1 MEHDLDWKLYG
12 LSYIVGKRQCG
23 SATRFSQTLLCS
35 ISKLIMYMEEKSM
48 DGQNFGNGQNNNYQ
62 DNTANVPYQSTY
74 SYEDNN
80 SGKANGLQI
89 ASLVLGIISIVLIC
103 CYGAP
108 SVILG
113 LIGLIL
119 AIMGNKRSKHGI
131 GIAGLVCSIIGLC
144 GGIISLVYYI
154 WILSSAEFWDLFNMY
169 YNI

>member
-1 MEHDLDWKLYG
+1 
-12 LSYIVGKRQCG
+12 
-23 SATRFSQTLLCS
+23 
-35 ISKLIMYMEEKSM
+35 M
-48 DGQNFGNGQNNNYQ
+48 DGQNFGSGQNNNYQ

-89 ASLVLGIISIVLIC
+89 ASLVLGIISICLIC

-108 SVILG
+108 SIILG

-144 GGIISLVYYI
+144 GGIISLIYYI
-154 WILSSAEFWDLFNMY
+154 AILSSDEFWNMY
-169 YNI
+169 NSIYSNI

>member
-1 MEHDLDWKLYG
+1 
-12 LSYIVGKRQCG
+12 
-23 SATRFSQTLLCS
+23 
-35 ISKLIMYMEEKSM
+35 MEEKSM
-48 DGQNFGNGQNNNYQ
+48 DGQNFGSGQNNNYQ

-89 ASLVLGIISIVLIC
+89 ASLVLGIISICLIC

-108 SVILG
+108 SIILG

-144 GGIISLVYYI
+144 GGIISLIYYI
-154 WILSSAEFWDLFNMY
+154 AILSSD
-169 YNI
+169 

>member
-1 MEHDLDWKLYG
+1 
-12 LSYIVGKRQCG
+12 
-23 SATRFSQTLLCS
+23 
-35 ISKLIMYMEEKSM
+35 M

-89 ASLVLGIISIVLIC
+89 ASLVLGIISICLIC

-108 SVILG
+108 SIILG

-119 AIMGNKRSKHGI
+119 AIKGNKEGKHGI
-131 GIAGLVCSIIGLC
+131 GVAGLVCSIIGLV
-144 GGIISLVYYI
+144 GGTISLIYYI
-154 WILSSAEFWDLFNMY
+154 FSYIYFMNMVGTEGFEDLMDEIY
-169 YNI
+169 RELYQ

>member
-1 MEHDLDWKLYG
+1 
-12 LSYIVGKRQCG
+12 
-23 SATRFSQTLLCS
+23 
-35 ISKLIMYMEEKSM
+35 M
-48 DGQNFGNGQNNNYQ
+48 DGQNFGSGQNNNYQ

-89 ASLVLGIISIVLIC
+89 ASLVLGIISICLIC

-108 SVILG
+108 SIILG

-144 GGIISLVYYI
+144 GGIISLIYYI
-154 WILSSAEFWDLFNMY
+154 VILSSDEFWNI
-169 YNI
+169 YNSIYGNI

>member
-1 MEHDLDWKLYG
+1 
-12 LSYIVGKRQCG
+12 
-23 SATRFSQTLLCS
+23 
-35 ISKLIMYMEEKSM
+35 M
-48 DGQNFGNGQNNNYQ
+48 DGQNFGSGQNNYQ
-62 DNTANVPYQSTY
+62 DNTANIPYQSTY

-80 SGKANGLQI
+80 SGKANGMQI

-119 AIMGNKRSKHGI
+119 AIMGNKRNKHGI

-144 GGIISLVYYI
+144 GGIISLAYYI
-154 WILSSAEFWDLFNMY
+154 WILSTEEFWDLFNMY